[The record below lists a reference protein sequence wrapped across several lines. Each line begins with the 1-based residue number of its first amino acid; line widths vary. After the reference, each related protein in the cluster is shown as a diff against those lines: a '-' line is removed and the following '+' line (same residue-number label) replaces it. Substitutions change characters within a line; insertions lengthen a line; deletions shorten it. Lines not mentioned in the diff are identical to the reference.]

1 MDIQSNNTTL
11 LGLFFLYLIM
21 MSSNINTLL
30 ACNVQRLLD
39 NNIFIK
45 HTIVY
50 FSIFIFTFILGW
62 FLPSAIIVGDKKN
75 EMLHNK
81 SIVNDSSNNNY
92 IIDSVIKSFFI
103 YVLFILSAKQSVF
116 FMGTFIILL
125 LALIFVYLFYTKL
138 LDELNINRNSITSFF
153 VSKTSLES
161 LTMNKDVNPLF
172 ILHNSISFGHIIIL
186 LNILFGVFYY
196 YKKQVIDHKDWSWV
210 KFIFGVNKCNK

>member
-39 NNIFIK
+39 NSIFIK
-45 HTIVY
+45 HAIVY

-75 EMLHNK
+75 NILHDK
-81 SIVNDSSNNNY
+81 SIVDDSSNNNY
-92 IIDSVIKSFFI
+92 IIDSVIKSVFI
-103 YVLFILSAKQSVF
+103 YVLFVLSAKQSVF

-125 LALIFVYLFYTKL
+125 LALIFIYLFYTKL
-138 LDELNINRNSITSFF
+138 LDELNINRNAITSFF

-172 ILHNSISFGHIIIL
+172 ILHNSISLGHIVIL

-196 YKKQVIDHKDWSWV
+196 YKKQVVDHKDWSWV

>member
-45 HTIVY
+45 HAIVY

-103 YVLFILSAKQSVF
+103 YILFILSAKQSVF

-138 LDELNINRNSITSFF
+138 LDDLNINRNSITSFF

-172 ILHNSISFGHIIIL
+172 ILHNSISLGHIIIL

>member
-11 LGLFFLYLIM
+11 LVLFFLDLIM

-45 HTIVY
+45 HIIVY

-75 EMLHNK
+75 NMLHDK

-92 IIDSVIKSFFI
+92 IIDSLIRSFFI

-125 LALIFVYLFYTKL
+125 LVLIFVYLFYTKL
-138 LDELNINRNSITSFF
+138 LDELNINRNAITSLF
-153 VSKTSLES
+153 VSKTNLES
-161 LTMNKDVNPLF
+161 LTMNKYVNPLF
-172 ILHNSISFGHIIIL
+172 ILHNSISLGHIFIFI
-186 LNILFGVFYY
+186 NILFGVFYY
-196 YKKQVIDHKDWSWV
+196 YKKQVVDHKDWSWV